1 MEITPKRLDKIDPSE
16 QHWHKLHGLD
26 WRNKNNMTLCK
37 SYAVALPTIGT
48 LLMGKMKTARSIFAQ
63 YLLQHMRQLP
73 EHETEVKGKWQQAKI
88 PESLLKPA
96 QEKWIKP
103 NIKRAR

>member
-1 MEITPKRLDKIDPSE
+1 M
-16 QHWHKLHGLD
+16 Q
-26 WRNKNNMTLCK
+26 

-96 QEKWIKP
+96 QEKMDKAEYKKSSI
-103 NIKRAR
+103 N

>member
-1 MEITPKRLDKIDPSE
+1 
-16 QHWHKLHGLD
+16 
-26 WRNKNNMTLCK
+26 
-37 SYAVALPTIGT
+37 
-48 LLMGKMKTARSIFAQ
+48 
-63 YLLQHMRQLP
+63 MRQLP

-103 NIKRAR
+103 NIKKSSINSVKNCRYHAL

>member
-1 MEITPKRLDKIDPSE
+1 MEIAAKRLDKIDPSE

-37 SYAVALPTIGT
+37 SYAVVLPMIGT
-48 LLMGKMKTARSIFAQ
+48 LLMAKMKSSVINFCSIP
-63 YLLQHMRQLP
+63 LQHMRQLP

-88 PESLLKPA
+88 PESLLKPSNEPL
-96 QEKWIKP
+96 EKL
-103 NIKRAR
+103 NIKRAG